1 MSPHDE
7 QQRADAASRILE
19 RNRLIAR
26 VAIARKNGARVVFAN
41 GCFDLLHVGHV
52 RYLEG
57 ARSLGDVLVV
67 AVNGD
72 EQVRRLKGEGR
83 PFVPERERAETVAA
97 LRAVD
102 YVTIFHE
109 PTVRELLLA
118 LRPDI
123 HAKGTD
129 YTEESVPERGIV
141 NSYGGR
147 VCIVGDP
154 KDHSSTDILRRITG
168 EVRQRLDVLLKSNEL
183 RSEADDSPKPHEPRE
198 MTDEQPVTGKPS
210 APHEPPEGD
219 ELQANT
225 DEARV
230 AIEE

>member
-1 MSPHDE
+1 MPTNDE
-7 QQRADAASRILE
+7 RQKADAAARILE

-57 ARSLGDVLVV
+57 ARRLGDLLVV
-67 AVNGD
+67 GINGD
-72 EQVRRLKGEGR
+72 EQVRRLKGDDR
-83 PFVPERERAETVAA
+83 PFIPERERAETVAA

-102 YVTIFHE
+102 YVIIFHE
-109 PTVRELLLA
+109 PTVTELLLA

-129 YTEESVPERGIV
+129 YTEENVPERDV
-141 NSYGGR
+141 VHSYGGR

-154 KDHSSTDILRRITG
+154 KDHSSTEMLKRVNG
-168 EVRQRLDVLLKSNEL
+168 E
-183 RSEADDSPKPHEPRE
+183 
-198 MTDEQPVTGKPS
+198 
-210 APHEPPEGD
+210 
-219 ELQANT
+219 
-225 DEARV
+225 
-230 AIEE
+230 